1 MTALPKRKISTQ
13 RGGKRERAWQD
24 QFRQPELIVCSH
36 CGKKIPPHQVCPY
49 CGYYKNTLVLKIKE
63 KSQKAS

>member
-36 CGKKIPPHQVCPY
+36 YGKKIPSHKVTHY
-49 CGYYKNTLVLKIKE
+49 CGY
-63 KSQKAS
+63 

>member
-24 QFRQPELIVCSH
+24 QFCQPGLIVCSH
-36 CGKKIPPHQVCPY
+36 CGKKILPHQVCPY